1 MLNALVKAGY
11 ALLAMSTIGLHIYT
25 VVVAYHLAGPGLAK
39 FAAAFAAFWFFPI
52 SEAVVA
58 YYASSTSGS
67 RVNYYTVWILLW
79 LLLALVVVLLA
90 KLHGRLKRS

>member
-1 MLNALVKAGY
+1 MVRAGY
-11 ALLAMSTIGLHIYT
+11 VLFAMSTIGLHIYT
-25 VVVAYHLAGPGLAK
+25 VAVAYRLAGPGLEKYGVAL
-39 FAAAFAAFWFFPI
+39 AAFWFFPI

-58 YYASSTSGS
+58 YYTWSESGS

-90 KLHGRLKRS
+90 KLQRRLKKP